1 MNLPGSSGWL
11 ERPSL
16 RAFGIDWLAL
26 LQTWRSDARLYRLDS
41 VSDARA
47 LPTELMVERF
57 VLDEAVSEPF
67 SLHIQALVLDAHV
80 ELKQL
85 YARPVTLWTTLAD
98 GRRTRRSG
106 YVTDAWSLEADG
118 GLARKALLVRPW
130 MALLGHTLNS
140 RVWQDQTVM
149 DIVDGVLAEHP
160 DIAAWRWDDDVRAHV
175 ANGLFA
181 RNEGLRSYCVQYRES
196 DLAFIQRLLAEEG
209 IAWRVVE
216 DDQAPGGHT
225 VVFFVCSG
233 AQDEDAT
240 SASALGGPGIRFHGS
255 SSQEEQD
262 SIQALMAVRQLAPTA
277 TVLQGWDYK
286 ANAAI
291 TTEVS
296 TDHEWAS
303 DEVRSLQNWLSAYDP
318 TGDFLW
324 SNQAEAQFAA
334 RCLQEAHEARYKTW
348 LGHGTVRT
356 LRAGTWAAVTQS
368 TQDQAF
374 FFTRVRAL
382 GINNLPKDAQ
392 NQIERCL
399 GEAPWPDDSVWMAA
413 QAGSDWSL
421 DDATWRQRAVATGFA
436 CQFEAVR
443 REVPWRPVLM
453 DETGFRPRP
462 RPTALGMQTAIVVG
476 PEGDERAHGADEVY
490 TDALG
495 RVRVRFHWQDGEP
508 RARSARDSCWLRVV
522 QRSAAAGGGH
532 QFIPRVGQEVLVGFL
547 NHDMDRP
554 FVLASLYNGQGAS
567 GEPPTPGGEDAVADR
582 RALADSTDHQPA
594 SQMNVVGQG
603 SGGHSPAW
611 HGAAPGVA
619 EEGALAQN
627 NAAAMSGVKSKEWG
641 GSGFNQW
648 VMDDTPGQ
656 LRTQLHSTQHQTW
669 LQMGHL
675 LHQADNHRGSFR
687 GLGFELR
694 TDAWGGVRAARGVL
708 LSTYGLNNGLGQTGE
723 GAGDNA
729 AGIALAKQM
738 QQLASTFHQA
748 ASTHQ
753 TVGLASAAGSSK
765 ANQSALEDALAPVA
779 ALTKSLSGMVSH
791 TSLPNAVAHAADKH
805 TGTEPDKV
813 PHMADPNIAIVGK
826 AGIGITAGQDLHI
839 SSNDTTTVGCGQDT
853 HFAVGGQ
860 ARVHTG
866 QAIGILAGAIQPGS
880 EAAGKGLTLIA
891 AQGPIDMQAQAGPA
905 QIAAKQTLELKTANG
920 VVNIAAA
927 KKVVLAVSGG
937 ASITMECGN
946 LTVQCPG
953 KITVKAGTKSMVGG
967 DRVNHIFPDMPA
979 NEMYAAAFVVKDSQG
994 HPVAGKRYVMTLPS
1008 GEMRMGQTDA
1018 HGQTVKASSSSP
1030 QPVELALLDGDEW
1043 HQTEVNSAHQEM
1055 DKYWSQAE

>member
-16 RAFGIDWLAL
+16 RAFGMDWQAL
-26 LQTWRSDARLYRLDS
+26 LQTWRSDARLCRLDS

-47 LPTELMVERF
+47 LPIELMVERF

-98 GRRTRRSG
+98 GQRTRRSG
-106 YVTDAWSLEADG
+106 YVIDAWSLAEDG

-130 MALLGHTLNS
+130 VALLAHTLNS
-140 RVWQDQTVM
+140 RIWQDQSVM
-149 DIVDGVLAEHP
+149 DIVDAVLAEHP

-175 ANGLFA
+175 SNGLFA
-181 RNEGLRSYCVQYRES
+181 RNEGLRSHCVQYRES

-225 VVFFVCSG
+225 VVFFVRSS
-233 AQDEDAT
+233 AQEEDAT
-240 SASALGGPGIRFHGS
+240 SASALGGAGIRFHGS

-303 DEVRSLQNWLSAYDP
+303 EEVRSLQNWLSAYDP

-324 SNQAEAQFAA
+324 CNQAEAQFAA

-356 LRAGTWAAVTQS
+356 LRAGTWAAITQS

-374 FFTRVRAL
+374 FFTRVRAV
-382 GINNLPKDAQ
+382 GVNNLPKDAQ
-392 NQIERCL
+392 DQIDQCL
-399 GEAPWPDDSVWMAA
+399 GEATWPDDSVWMAD
-413 QAGSDWSL
+413 QAGPHWAL
-421 DDATWRQRAVATGFA
+421 DEATWRQRAVATGFA

-443 REVPWRPVLM
+443 REVPWRPVLL
-453 DETGFRPRP
+453 DETGMRPRP

-476 PEGDERAHGADEVY
+476 PEGDERCHGADEVY

-495 RVRVRFHWQDGEP
+495 RVRVRFHWQNGEP
-508 RARSARDSCWLRVV
+508 RARSARHSCWLRVV
-522 QRSAAAGGGH
+522 QRSAAAGAGH

-567 GEPPTPGGEDAVADR
+567 GEPPTPGGEDAVSDR
-582 RALADSTDHQPA
+582 RALADSTDHQPG
-594 SQMNVVGQG
+594 SQMNAVGQG
-603 SGGHSPAW
+603 AGGHSPAW
-611 HGAAPGVA
+611 HGAAAGVA
-619 EEGALAQN
+619 AEGALAQN

-641 GSGFNQW
+641 GAGFNQW

-708 LSTYGLNNGLGQTGE
+708 LSTYGLRSGLSQPDD
-723 GAGDNA
+723 GAGDNV
-729 AGIALAKQM
+729 AGVALAKQA
-738 QQLASTFHQA
+738 QQLTQAFHQA
-748 ASTHQ
+748 ASTHK
-753 TVGLASAAGSSK
+753 TVGLATHAGSLKAGSSLMDAEAAPAHALVK
-765 ANQSALEDALAPVA
+765 SLNGTVSAVSLAH
-779 ALTKSLSGMVSH
+779 ALTDAASKH
-791 TSLPNAVAHAADKH
+791 QQAAADKL
-805 TGTEPDKV
+805 
-813 PHMADPNIAIVGK
+813 PHMSDPNLVLVGK
-826 AGIGITAGQDLHI
+826 GGLGLTAGRDIHLSAQDTLQAAAGQDL
-839 SSNDTTTVGCGQDT
+839 TA
-853 HFAVGGQ
+853 AVGGMV
-860 ARVHTG
+860 RVHTA
-866 QAIGILAGAIQPGS
+866 QAIGVLAGAVQAGA
-880 EAAGKGLTLIA
+880 EAAGKGITLMA
-891 AQGPIDMQAQAGPA
+891 AQGNVDLQAQSGPA
-905 QIAAKQTLELKTANG
+905 QLAAKQTLELKTAHG
-920 VVNIAAA
+920 VVNLAAA

-937 ASITMECGN
+937 ASITIEGGHF
-946 LTVQCPG
+946 TAQCPG
-953 KITVKAGTKSMVGG
+953 KLSVHAGQKSMVGG
-967 DRVNHIFPDMPA
+967 GTQSWQMPSFPQSVCVTCMLKAMQAGSPFAAPA
-979 NEMYAAAFVVKDSQG
+979 GA
-994 HPVAGKRYVMTLPS
+994 
-1008 GEMRMGQTDA
+1008 
-1018 HGQTVKASSSSP
+1018 
-1030 QPVELALLDGDEW
+1030 
-1043 HQTEVNSAHQEM
+1043 
-1055 DKYWSQAE
+1055 